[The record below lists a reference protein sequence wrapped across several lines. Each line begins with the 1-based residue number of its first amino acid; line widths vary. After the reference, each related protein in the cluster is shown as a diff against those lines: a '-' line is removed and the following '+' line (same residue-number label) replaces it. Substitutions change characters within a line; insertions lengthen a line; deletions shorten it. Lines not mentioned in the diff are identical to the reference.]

1 VTLIGCQRGEPAAA
15 VAGTPNGAV
24 LGGHSNGSEDA
35 HGHDGSPPQAGDQDG
50 KTRGEATPETRH
62 PPRDRCRCEEAE
74 DSPRAKIRPARPAR
88 SGSTEVGHRVT
99 QGGNTASQIKRG
111 ASALKLSKTNRTA
124 GRRRAVLLRTAFPG
138 PQLTGY
144 NVALYS

>member
-1 VTLIGCQRGEPAAA
+1 MTLIGCQRGEPAAP
-15 VAGTPNGAV
+15 VAGTPHGAV

-35 HGHDGSPPQAGDQDG
+35 HGHDGSPPQAGSRRG
-50 KTRGEATPETRH
+50 TRGEAAHQNQRDT
-62 PPRDRCRCEEAE
+62 PPRGECREAE
-74 DSPRAKIRPARPAR
+74 DVPRAKIRPARPAR
-88 SGSTEVGHRVT
+88 SGSTEVGHRVD
-99 QGGNTASQIKRG
+99 QCGNTASQIKRG
-111 ASALKLSKTNRTA
+111 ASALKFSMTNRTG